1 MLRWLFPL
9 ALDEGKANPF
19 TASLVLL
26 VDVLNEGLEVG
37 QVFFGHFRFL
47 FLRFSRHGVDYS
59 ICSGAKPNI
68 FPYPPALKGF
78 APLLHYIGWE

>member
-1 MLRWLFPL
+1 MLRGLFPL

-19 TASLVLL
+19 AASLVLL

-37 QVFFGHFRFL
+37 QGFIGHFRFL

-59 ICSGAKPNI
+59 ICLGAKPSI
-68 FPYPPALKGF
+68 FPYPPAHKGS
-78 APLLHYIGWE
+78 APFIHPERR